1 MADKWYYVQKGN
13 RHGPVAFEV
22 ILELIENRDLGTEE
36 FVWKKGFETW
46 KKIKEVEE
54 LQRTNKI
61 EAEEVLPPEISV
73 SFNEVSLKEL
83 TPDERNLYV
92 RIGADRG
99 SSTTEYGPF
108 SLNQVQKLFKE
119 NRINGKTFLFIK
131 GTNNWKMLA
140 DFKDYE
146 EVFEEVPPVIKESER
161 RMAVR
166 KPFIARIFFNNDK
179 KFFEGICRDISVGGM
194 QVLVDGFNGNIE
206 NIMWIDGEHRI
217 LGKMLYDYQPP
228 IATSK
233 WEVNAADA
241 SIQLTM
247 LPKGA
252 RKENINVLLMKS
264 RFTQVYGP
272 IEGFI
277 RENDKLVKVSGF
289 GVMEEHEALW

>member
-22 ILELIENRDLGTEE
+22 IVQLVENKDLGTEE

-54 LQRTNKI
+54 LQMSKKF
-61 EAEEVLPPEISV
+61 EVEEVLPPEMNV
-73 SFNEVSLKEL
+73 LLNEVSLKEL
-83 TPDERNLYV
+83 SPEERNLYV

-108 SLNQVQKLFKE
+108 SLKQVQKLFKE

-161 RMAVR
+161 RVAVR

-179 KFFEGICRDISVGGM
+179 KFYEGICRDISVGGM
-194 QVLVDGFNGNIE
+194 QILVDGFNGNVGDKISMNVHPENSDYHFAASGVVLRLLEGNSGLSFRFQNLSGEARLAIE
-206 NIMWIDGEHRI
+206 
-217 LGKMLYDYQPP
+217 KY
-228 IATSK
+228 
-233 WEVNAADA
+233 
-241 SIQLTM
+241 IQ
-247 LPKGA
+247 
-252 RKENINVLLMKS
+252 EN
-264 RFTQVYGP
+264 
-272 IEGFI
+272 
-277 RENDKLVKVSGF
+277 
-289 GVMEEHEALW
+289 